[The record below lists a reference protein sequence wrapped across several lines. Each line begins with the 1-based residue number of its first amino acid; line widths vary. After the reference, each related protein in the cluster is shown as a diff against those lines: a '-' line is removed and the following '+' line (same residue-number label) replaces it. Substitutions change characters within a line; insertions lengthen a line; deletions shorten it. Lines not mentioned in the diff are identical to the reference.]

1 MPTNEVRRE
10 LLDRAKASGYPGS
23 IVDVFQAADQGIDLI
38 EQHQMQQQKQEMM
51 VAQTPQEQEVGL
63 REQHAMGNTQ
73 ASMAFP
79 NVQPNQSFNTVGMRA
94 PIDIQK
100 IDNQGHLV
108 ESYKNVPPG
117 IQDLPTGP
125 SEGTVIESPAAY
137 QKGGFNFNKTN
148 TYNKTIDYSSKAI
161 KARQQPV
168 DWDKVETFFNFVPYT
183 GEVIDAKNTI
193 EDLKKGDYSGAALNA
208 AGFLLPFVPGA
219 ILKKG
224 ARAVKRWARNF
235 KKNKIGEHSKA
246 NFLENVKS
254 EVKGEAKSGLGYYRR
269 YKTFGDINLTQKNL
283 SSHLDKMGKSGK
295 TTLYRYGDNPTGP
308 TGNWY
313 SADPMDPFRYQD
325 MTAGTKRPLDGKV
338 FKIEVDNDLLS
349 SMYVGGPQQE
359 ASRTALTK
367 FKEFDVPEGFIYL
380 GNKKTY
386 NNLNE
391 YTKYLNTLKQT
402 GGFKPFD
409 FQSILTE
416 EQRMP
421 YDELLRRQRFQESSF
436 NPKSVSPK
444 GAKGVAQFTP
454 ITLQE
459 MKRLGFAD
467 KNTTMKDLED
477 PNLSRKLQRNYMDYI
492 SKKSWIKGN
501 DQVKRAKTLIAYNYG
516 PDRTR
521 KKLNK
526 LKAKGVDID
535 DISFINYF
543 NKESRDYV
551 GRILLN
557 EGDFEKQYTEGLL
570 DNLLIVKRKG
580 GLKNTIKE
588 LQEKA
593 ESIKEV
599 YDNITNP
606 RIINTKNLRLDAKI
620 DPMKQSL
627 AFNTKL
633 IPTKRTT
640 VTGGVTYIPGS
651 TPKYTAGLTYRLKHG
666 GLKKCRYG
674 C

>member
-79 NVQPNQSFNTVGMRA
+79 DVQPNQSFNTVGMRA

-125 SEGTVIESPAAY
+125 SEGTIIESPAAY

-161 KARQQPV
+161 KSRQQPV

-283 SSHLDKMGKSGK
+283 SSHLDKIGKGGK

-402 GGFKPFD
+402 GGFKSFD
-409 FQSILTE
+409 LESLLKKE
-416 EQRMP
+416 MSYE
-421 YDELLRRQRFQESSF
+421 ELLRRQRFQESSF
-436 NPKSVSPK
+436 RYNVVHPES
-444 GAKGVAQFTP
+444 GATGIAQFTP
-454 ITLQE
+454 ITLKE

-467 KNTTMKDLED
+467 EKTTMEDLKD
-477 PNLSRKLQRNYMDYI
+477 PKLSIKLQKDYMNNIYNR
-492 SKKSWIKGN
+492 SWIKG
-501 DQVKRAKTLIAYNYG
+501 DEKVKRAKTLIAYNYG

-521 KKLNK
+521 RKLNK
-526 LKAKGVDID
+526 LIEQGVDVN
-535 DISFINYF
+535 DISFIEHF

-551 GRILLN
+551 KRVLLN
-557 EGDFEKQYTEGLL
+557 EGDFEEQYNKGLGV
-570 DNLLIVKRKG
+570 NTPLIKRMG
-580 GLKNTIKE
+580 G
-588 LQEKA
+588 
-593 ESIKEV
+593 
-599 YDNITNP
+599 P
-606 RIINTKNLRLDAKI
+606 
-620 DPMKQSL
+620 
-627 AFNTKL
+627 
-633 IPTKRTT
+633 KR
-640 VTGGVTYIPGS
+640 
-651 TPKYTAGLTYRLKHG
+651 
-666 GLKKCRYG
+666 KCRYG

>member
-38 EQHQMQQQKQEMM
+38 EQHQMQQQEQEMM

-79 NVQPNQSFNTVGMRA
+79 DVQPNQSFNTVGMQA

-125 SEGTVIESPAAY
+125 SEGTIIESPAAY
-137 QKGGFNFNKTN
+137 QKGGVRNVMLNTVSSLADPARFFADQIRKRVIPLNVKQYLASLTGIGKQNIDASDLSRKEKKALEEARKNAEKRGSKTIEYEDYQTHIDKKTGKPYQNQYEDVGGGDPNAPITKFFDPSYSVKTTFGQLDYSKKDDGTYVYTDKYNFNERKNKPSKTFIESA
-148 TYNKTIDYSSKAI
+148 KEKGLD
-161 KARQQPV
+161 
-168 DWDKVETFFNFVPYT
+168 PY
-183 GEVIDAKNTI
+183 AQ
-193 EDLKKGDYSGAALNA
+193 
-208 AGFLLPFVPGA
+208 
-219 ILKKG
+219 
-224 ARAVKRWARNF
+224 ARNIATYF
-235 KKNKIGEHSKA
+235 GPGPGE
-246 NFLENVKS
+246 
-254 EVKGEAKSGLGYYRR
+254 G
-269 YKTFGDINLTQKNL
+269 GDVNIKL
-283 SSHLDKMGKSGK
+283 
-295 TTLYRYGDNPTGP
+295 
-308 TGNWY
+308 
-313 SADPMDPFRYQD
+313 
-325 MTAGTKRPLDGKV
+325 
-338 FKIEVDNDLLS
+338 
-349 SMYVGGPQQE
+349 
-359 ASRTALTK
+359 
-367 FKEFDVPEGFIYL
+367 
-380 GNKKTY
+380 
-386 NNLNE
+386 
-391 YTKYLNTLKQT
+391 QT
-402 GGFKPFD
+402 GGFQPFD

-436 NPKSVSPK
+436 DPKSVSPK

-477 PNLSRKLQRNYMDYI
+477 SNLSRKLQKKYMDHI

-521 KKLNK
+521 RKLNK
-526 LKAKGVDID
+526 LKARGVDIN
-535 DISFINYF
+535 DINFIKHF

-551 GRILLN
+551 GRILLS
-557 EGDFEKQYTEGLL
+557 EGDFEKQYTDGLL
-570 DNLLIVKRKG
+570 NNLLIVKRKG

-599 YDNITNP
+599 YDNVTSP

-633 IPTKRTT
+633 TPTKRTT